1 MFFLCFTYVVLYL
14 DMIWNLNNCPV
25 ERECVHKHIKL
36 IFKKSRDGWGV
47 DSSSFKYG
55 HLKISMVWFNVFFL
69 KKYVLDMEYVYRAC
83 SWFDLFKELSST
95 EHDETFDFWSP

>member
-55 HLKISMVWFNVFFL
+55 HLKISMV
-69 KKYVLDMEYVYRAC
+69 
-83 SWFDLFKELSST
+83 
-95 EHDETFDFWSP
+95 